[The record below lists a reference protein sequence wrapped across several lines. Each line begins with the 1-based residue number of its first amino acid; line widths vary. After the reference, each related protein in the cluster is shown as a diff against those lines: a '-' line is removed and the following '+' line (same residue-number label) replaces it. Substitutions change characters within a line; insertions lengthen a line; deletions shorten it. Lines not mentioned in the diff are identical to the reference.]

1 MCSRHVHILPRIK
14 AYSILLFPYLPAR
27 VRGGNNGEICRFS
40 PHEAGGG
47 TRDDNE
53 VVSMAARLTDKQ
65 KKKIVADY
73 LETESYN
80 ATAKINGVSKDTVKR
95 IVLKCE
101 GFAQKAQ
108 QKKKQNTLDMLAFM
122 ETRKEKMQEA
132 IDLHLMALTDP
143 EKIRDAGLSQIA
155 TSFGIIVDKATK
167 NTASGND
174 SLNKLDGLLKEFKD
188 AVKSE
193 TN

>member
-1 MCSRHVHILPRIK
+1 
-14 AYSILLFPYLPAR
+14 
-27 VRGGNNGEICRFS
+27 
-40 PHEAGGG
+40 
-47 TRDDNE
+47 
-53 VVSMAARLTDKQ
+53 MAARLTDKQ
-65 KKKIVADY
+65 KKKIIADY

-80 ATAKINGVSKDTVKR
+80 ATAKMNGVADTTVKR
-95 IVLKCE
+95 VVEECGDFKK
-101 GFAQKAQ
+101 KAE

-122 ETRKEKMQEA
+122 DSRKEKMQEA

-143 EKIRDAGLSQIA
+143 KKISDAGLSQIA

-188 AVKSE
+188 AVKPE
-193 TN
+193 AT

>member
-1 MCSRHVHILPRIK
+1 
-14 AYSILLFPYLPAR
+14 
-27 VRGGNNGEICRFS
+27 
-40 PHEAGGG
+40 
-47 TRDDNE
+47 
-53 VVSMAARLTDKQ
+53 MAARLTDKQ

-80 ATAKINGVSKDTVKR
+80 ATAKMNGVADTTVKR
-95 IVLKCE
+95 VVADCRDFKK
-101 GFAQKAQ
+101 KAE

-143 EKIRDAGLSQIA
+143 EKINDAGLSQIA

-174 SLNKLDGLLKEFKD
+174 SLNKLDGLLKEFRD

>member
-1 MCSRHVHILPRIK
+1 
-14 AYSILLFPYLPAR
+14 
-27 VRGGNNGEICRFS
+27 
-40 PHEAGGG
+40 
-47 TRDDNE
+47 
-53 VVSMAARLTDKQ
+53 MAARLTDRQ

-95 IVLKCE
+95 VVLGCE

-108 QKKKQNTLDMLAFM
+108 QKKRQNTLDMLDMLAFM

-143 EKIRDAGLSQIA
+143 KKISDAGLSQIA

-174 SLNKLDGLLKEFKD
+174 SLNKLDGLLKEFRD
-188 AVKSE
+188 AVESE

>member
-1 MCSRHVHILPRIK
+1 M
-14 AYSILLFPYLPAR
+14 
-27 VRGGNNGEICRFS
+27 
-40 PHEAGGG
+40 
-47 TRDDNE
+47 
-53 VVSMAARLTDKQ
+53 
-65 KKKIVADY
+65 
-73 LETESYN
+73 
-80 ATAKINGVSKDTVKR
+80 KR

-143 EKIRDAGLSQIA
+143 EKISDAGLSQIA

-188 AVKSE
+188 AVKSGNKLNLSGRGITAGILRE
-193 TN
+193 GPPAAGKPTLISGGSSQSASGSVLARTV

>member
-1 MCSRHVHILPRIK
+1 
-14 AYSILLFPYLPAR
+14 
-27 VRGGNNGEICRFS
+27 
-40 PHEAGGG
+40 
-47 TRDDNE
+47 
-53 VVSMAARLTDKQ
+53 MAARITDKQ

-80 ATAKINGVSKDTVKR
+80 ATAKLNGVADTTVKR
-95 IVLKCE
+95 VVEDCRDFKK
-101 GFAQKAQ
+101 KAE

-122 ETRKEKMQEA
+122 DSRKGKMQEA
-132 IDLHLMALTDP
+132 IDIHLKYLTDSD
-143 EKIRDAGLSQIA
+143 KISEAGLSQIA

-193 TN
+193 TT